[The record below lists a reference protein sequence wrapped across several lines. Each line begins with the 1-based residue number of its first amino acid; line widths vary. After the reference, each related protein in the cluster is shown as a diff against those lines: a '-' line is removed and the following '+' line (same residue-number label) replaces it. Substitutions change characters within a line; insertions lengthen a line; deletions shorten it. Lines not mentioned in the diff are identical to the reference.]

1 MTEEQKQELLELLDT
16 NEVDYWN
23 LPQYAMVPD
32 WFLRYWQL
40 HNKVAVALGIEPYD
54 YPEAAFHYNRINRQE
69 EKEHLNGS
77 EEH

>member
-1 MTEEQKQELLELLDT
+1 MNDEQKQELLELLET

-40 HNKVAVALGIEPYD
+40 HNKVLEALGQEPYD
-54 YPEAAFHYNRINRQE
+54 YPEAAYHYSVNKRNNP
-69 EKEHLNGS
+69 LT
-77 EEH
+77 

>member
-1 MTEEQKQELLELLDT
+1 MNEEQKLELLELLET

-40 HNKVAVALGIEPYD
+40 HNMLLEALGQERYD
-54 YPEAAFHYNRINRQE
+54 YPEAAYHHCVNKRNE
-69 EKEHLNGS
+69 GLTSDG
-77 EEH
+77 